1 MSHSDNTIVPA
12 LAEMQY
18 IRYSSE
24 AQWKKFEA
32 NVQEIQMME
41 LQTEVFEV
49 LKSFILP
56 QLISYDVQDP
66 TFPKLYKTACLLCNM
81 TLLTS
86 PVVIKSC

>member
-1 MSHSDNTIVPA
+1 LSHSDTTLVPV

-32 NVQEIQMME
+32 NVQEIQMLE
-41 LQTEVFEV
+41 LQTEVFQV
-49 LKSFILP
+49 LESFILP

-66 TFPKLYKTACLLCNM
+66 TFPKLYKTVCSLCNM

-86 PVVIKSC
+86 PIIIKSC

>member
-1 MSHSDNTIVPA
+1 MSHFDKTIVPA

-41 LQTEVFEV
+41 LQTEVLEV
-49 LKSFILP
+49 FKSFILP
-56 QLISYDVQDP
+56 QLISCDVQDP
-66 TFPKLYKTACLLCNM
+66 TFPKLYKTVCALCNM

-86 PVVIKSC
+86 PTLIKSC

>member
-1 MSHSDNTIVPA
+1 MSHSDKTIVPA

-18 IRYSSE
+18 IRYNSG

-41 LQTEVFEV
+41 LQREVLEV

-56 QLISYDVQDP
+56 QLVSYDLQDP
-66 TFPKLYKTACLLCNM
+66 TFPKLYKTVCLLCNM
-81 TLLTS
+81 TMLAS
-86 PVVIKSC
+86 PIVIKSC